1 MTQMLEGMGDT
12 DRERV
17 AGHLQALMVKAA
29 AAAPAERL
37 LPPAT
42 DDELF
47 AFIDNQL
54 GS

>member
-1 MTQMLEGMGDT
+1 MADMLDVMGDT
-12 DRERV
+12 DRERIS
-17 AGHLQALMVKAA
+17 GHLQALMVKVA

-37 LPPAT
+37 LPPAS